1 MLSKTIRIPG
11 TTANCGPGFDAVGMA
26 CTIYNYLT
34 IEETG
39 NHEIHVEVEGEGI
52 GQIPDSEGN
61 IAVQAA
67 LSVFD
72 RVHYDHTGFV
82 MKMKNAVPLAR
93 GLGSSAAAIV
103 GGLVAAN
110 CFTGEQLSTAELL
123 DMATAI
129 EGHPDN
135 VAPALLG
142 GVTVSFMDDEMHAKS
157 LRFVPPTPLAMVVAV
172 PDFSL
177 ATSAARQV
185 LPKHVAY
192 QDAVFN
198 VSRVALLIGSLCSG
212 DYRYLSSG
220 LEDKLHQP
228 YRKPLIKGIDSVFVA
243 AQQAGAIGTAISG
256 SGPCIIAFTTKNAQ
270 KIGKAMVLAFQS
282 QDIGARYYVL
292 ELDTQ
297 GAQEVL

>member
-1 MLSKTIRIPG
+1 MLSKTIRVPG

-52 GQIPDSEGN
+52 GQIPDSERN

-82 MKMKNAVPLAR
+82 MRMNNAVPLAR

-110 CFTGEQLSTAELL
+110 LLTGEQMSTADLL

-142 GVTVSFMDDEMHAKS
+142 GVTVSFMDGMHAKS
-157 LRFVPPTPLAMVVAV
+157 LRFVPPTPLTMVVAV
-172 PDFSL
+172 PNFPL
-177 ATSAARQV
+177 TTSAARQV
-185 LPKHVAY
+185 LPNQVAY

-198 VSRVALLIGSLCSG
+198 VSRSALLIGSLCSG
-212 DYRYLSSG
+212 DYRYLSSA

-228 YRKPLIKGIDSVFVA
+228 YRKPLIKGVESVFAA

-256 SGPCIIAFTTKNAQ
+256 SGPCIIAFTTNNAQ
-270 KIGKAMVLAFQS
+270 KIGEAMASAFQS
-282 QDIGARYYVL
+282 HDVAACYHVL